1 MKIESESYTFSP
13 EGHTTC
19 TLVINGKTYKGE
31 AFCHERDKD
40 MLSEKVGHTI
50 AHERAY
56 INFLADFRDGKIV
69 PTLDALKQ
77 FYYTIN
83 KSKKYNKNSYESR
96 MLQRQIR
103 LAEEDLATIRSL
115 IAEEKQGLKDYIN
128 YKEVF
133 YQRVRKKR

>member
-1 MKIESESYTFSP
+1 
-13 EGHTTC
+13 
-19 TLVINGKTYKGE
+19 
-31 AFCHERDKD
+31 

-103 LAEEDLATIRSL
+103 LVEEDLATIRSL